1 MSGFVNEDQNVDQR
15 QVDGSV
21 QGPGDE
27 DKIRHRVLAVVL
39 HIQEASWR
47 VHGGIAFMTNMLLT
61 KQQIHQARLT
71 EHFTVFDA
79 WRLTNTGRYRP
90 GAPSFT
96 YLPQLVSGQKQGFVL
111 VYRSILV
118 QAAMLAFNDIYLL
131 LTAVMLVMIPSFLF
145 LRGPKT
151 TDGAGPQ
158 GELISRPLNAS
169 EEVALFEMKNLTSAA
184 RGEAVT
190 NL

>member
-1 MSGFVNEDQNVDQR
+1 MS
-15 QVDGSV
+15 
-21 QGPGDE
+21 
-27 DKIRHRVLAVVL
+27 
-39 HIQEASWR
+39 
-47 VHGGIAFMTNMLLT
+47 NMLLT
-61 KQQIHQARLT
+61 KQQIHQGRLT

-96 YLPQLVSGQKQGFVL
+96 YLPPLVSGQKQGFVL

-118 QAAMLAFNDIYLL
+118 QAAMLGFNDIYFL

-190 NL
+190 NV

>member
-1 MSGFVNEDQNVDQR
+1 MGTFR
-15 QVDGSV
+15 A
-21 QGPGDE
+21 PGDE

-47 VHGGIAFMTNMLLT
+47 FHGGIAFMTNMLLT

-79 WRLTNTGRYRP
+79 WRLTNTSRYRP

-118 QAAMLAFNDIYLL
+118 QAAMLAFNDIYFL

-169 EEVALFEMKNLTSAA
+169 EEVALFEMKT
-184 RGEAVT
+184 
-190 NL
+190 

>member
-1 MSGFVNEDQNVDQR
+1 
-15 QVDGSV
+15 
-21 QGPGDE
+21 
-27 DKIRHRVLAVVL
+27 
-39 HIQEASWR
+39 
-47 VHGGIAFMTNMLLT
+47 MTNMLLT
-61 KQQIHQARLT
+61 KQQIHHARLT

-118 QAAMLAFNDIYLL
+118 QAAMLGFNDIYFL

-158 GELISRPLNAS
+158 GELISRP
-169 EEVALFEMKNLTSAA
+169 
-184 RGEAVT
+184 
-190 NL
+190 

>member
-1 MSGFVNEDQNVDQR
+1 
-15 QVDGSV
+15 
-21 QGPGDE
+21 
-27 DKIRHRVLAVVL
+27 LAVAL

-47 VHGGIAFMTNMLLT
+47 FHGGIAFMTNMLLT

-96 YLPQLVSGQKQGFVL
+96 LSASTGQRPKAGFRTRLPLDSRPGSDAG
-111 VYRSILV
+111 V
-118 QAAMLAFNDIYLL
+118 QRHLYFL

-158 GELISRPLNAS
+158 GELIARPLNAS
-169 EEVALFEMKNLTSAA
+169 EEVALFEMKT
-184 RGEAVT
+184 
-190 NL
+190 

>member
-1 MSGFVNEDQNVDQR
+1 MGAFR
-15 QVDGSV
+15 A
-21 QGPGDE
+21 PGDE
-27 DKIRHRVLAVVL
+27 DKIRHRVLAVAL
-39 HIQEASWR
+39 HIQEASLR
-47 VHGGIAFMTNMLLT
+47 FHGGIAFMTNMLLT

-96 YLPQLVSGQKQGFVL
+96 LSASTGQRPKAGFRTRLPL
-111 VYRSILV
+111 ILV
-118 QAAMLAFNDIYLL
+118 QAATLAFNDIYFL
-131 LTAVMLVMIPSFLF
+131 LTAVMLVMIRSFLF

-169 EEVALFEMKNLTSAA
+169 EEVALFEMKT
-184 RGEAVT
+184 
-190 NL
+190 